1 MNEQLPSL
9 TYKGVEITFNEL
21 YERWEFTLDGRE
33 RFSQKLSAAKAVID
47 APSKEKKKPFK
58 QIEAYWEGY
67 YRGYQK
73 VKVTSLAE
81 GSSANSAHFW
91 ISYTDISNRTS
102 RSKIER
108 RTLFAVNDKN
118 DALIAEI
125 KRLKD
130 EVKKINDQIDQASAK
145 LTPIPL
151 PADL

>member
-1 MNEQLPSL
+1 MNEQVPSL

-47 APSKEKKKPFK
+47 APSKEKKKPFN
-58 QIEAYWEGY
+58 QIEAWWDY
-67 YRGYQK
+67 YRDYQK

-91 ISYTDISNRTS
+91 ISYTDSSDRTS
-102 RSKIER
+102 RAKIER

-130 EVKKINDQIDQASAK
+130 EVKKINDQIDQTAAK